1 MKRTEIE
8 EGLGELADIA
18 ERDHEVQM
26 ARAQLYKIA
35 KYSIKLHDMLK
46 GVSEAEGLEGWIQSK
61 ITKSSEMIG
70 SVYHHL
76 DYEQVAPM
84 AESQKDTHCSDEC
97 CGKEVMRED
106 CKCPPDCEHC
116 NCNNDSIP
124 ENVEEGWKKD
134 AALGALGGAA
144 LGALAVPG
152 MVPASAAMAAKMAA
166 LKGMTAA
173 GAGSGAL
180 GGAMGGALRRRDQ
193 KKAKLAKAKKDKEAK
208 KEQTYKDTLHA
219 KLEGKFKS
227 AAHRKAVHAGKAS
240 GKRKK

>member
-46 GVSEAEGLEGWIQSK
+46 GVSEEQGLEGWIQSK

-70 SVYHHL
+70 SVYHHM

-84 AESQKDTHCSDEC
+84 AE
-97 CGKEVMRED
+97 EV
-106 CKCPPDCEHC
+106 K
-116 NCNNDSIP
+116 
-124 ENVEEGWKKD
+124 EGWKKD
-134 AALGALGGAA
+134 AAIGALGGAA

-180 GGAMGGALRRRDQ
+180 GGAMGGALKRRDQ

-219 KLEGKFKS
+219 KLEGKKKFKS
-227 AAHRKAVHAGKAS
+227 AAHRKAVHAAKAS
-240 GKRKK
+240 GKR

>member
-46 GVSEAEGLEGWIQSK
+46 AVSEAEGLEGWIQSK

-84 AESQKDTHCSDEC
+84 ANEHHDKPEEHEEV
-97 CGKEVMRED
+97 KEV
-106 CKCPPDCEHC
+106 
-116 NCNNDSIP
+116 
-124 ENVEEGWKKD
+124 
-134 AALGALGGAA
+134 
-144 LGALAVPG
+144 
-152 MVPASAAMAAKMAA
+152 
-166 LKGMTAA
+166 
-173 GAGSGAL
+173 
-180 GGAMGGALRRRDQ
+180 
-193 KKAKLAKAKKDKEAK
+193 KEK
-208 KEQTYKDTLHA
+208 TYKDTLHA
-219 KLEGKFKS
+219 KLEGMKKFKS